1 MQFSR
6 FAATFF
12 FFMSFGLVA
21 MSSPTVGT
29 AAVAKRQTSS
39 PASIIDN
46 LQTSIA
52 PILAN
57 ISE

>member
-6 FAATFF
+6 LATAFF

-21 MSSPTVGT
+21 MSSPSVGT
-29 AAVAKRQTSS
+29 AAIKRQASASS
-39 PASIIDN
+39 SLTT
-46 LQTSIA
+46 LQSNIA
-52 PILAN
+52 PILAS